1 MGNSFLNLG
10 AILESEQTFQSM
22 KNVFAKPVNDT
33 FLSTAIQEMS
43 SLNEELKNLDLKAF
57 KLIKEAET
65 KSEENNQFCVYYKE
79 YKAVIQKF
87 IDKIKELSSRCC
99 IKIDN
104 IVDANIDI
112 IEDDNYDIN
121 FVPFEMDVCQ
131 FNDLLNNDLPK
142 FNVKKHYMKEFNNI
156 GQLMQDLGNVA
167 SDDVKLKIIAS
178 TYNSLKKYMDDD
190 FLEKCAEKMFKD
202 DDCYDK
208 KKSMAEQ
215 VMAMFKGQTDK
226 KSISKTDV
234 QEARSILLNISV
246 YEDAI
251 NNMTDKLV
259 CDFTCIANE
268 VGDMIFRNKSCTL
281 RINTDQDGIR
291 NKDYELSAYSMNQF
305 NIFMKQKT
313 VQISQ
318 ICNMYMIA
326 FSIKLDCIAEYII
339 QNKDIVVTSYN
350 NNTVS
355 CAKSDS
361 SVDNTDTDDDAEDI
375 GSIDVDDDGE
385 FIDSD
390 DNNSD
395 GEDEGDNFLPEED
408 FGIEDDEDD
417 DDIEDSGITDSDEE
431 VGEDGDLSN
440 ESYFFEY
447 ELFNLERVAEQESIK
462 EQMAD
467 ILNEDMDNLNKM
479 ANNNSTKVVDV
490 WRTVVD
496 KLSEIFNKFI
506 DRFIHGTTPRIN
518 QLNSNKK
525 KIEKNNFA
533 DNATIKYYNVA
544 NLDKI
549 TVPDLTYDDQQKQLL
564 AEGKNAFYNSLT
576 NRIGGGIK
584 EVGEGKASSIK
595 ESITEFVRGSEPDK
609 EYTIGQGSV
618 PGKADMFTYCT
629 STYKRIVEEIRREKA
644 IIDKAQN
651 NAKRIAENINSSQ
664 KEEPDKTKTGAG
676 DNKPDSSKPADNGG
690 KPSGTSDNGTKTTTK
705 EAADMYFIN
714 EFDQGAGT
722 KSAKN
727 HIMVYFSVASIIL
740 SNKMSLAL
748 SAFNEYY
755 KALNSLTGDKPVKDN
770 NTK

>member
-10 AILESEQTFQSM
+10 AILESEQAFQSM
-22 KNVFAKPVNDT
+22 KNVFAKSVNDT

-43 SLNEELKNLDLKAF
+43 SLNEELKDIDLKAF

-65 KSEENNQFCVYYKE
+65 KSEENNQFCAYYKE

-87 IDKIKELSSRCC
+87 TDKIKELASRCC

-112 IEDDNYDIN
+112 IEDDNYDID
-121 FVPFEMDVCQ
+121 FTPFDMDVCE
-131 FNDLLNNDLPK
+131 FKDLLNNELPK

-215 VMAMFKGQTDK
+215 ILNMFKGESSNKT
-226 KSISKTDV
+226 ISKTDV
-234 QEARSILLNISV
+234 QEARNVLMNISA

-251 NNMTDKLV
+251 NNLANKLV
-259 CDFTCIANE
+259 CDFTCIADE
-268 VGDMIFRNKSCTL
+268 IGDMIFRNKSCTL

-291 NKDYELSAYSMNQF
+291 NRDYELNTYSMNQF

-313 VQISQ
+313 LQISQ
-318 ICNMYMIA
+318 ICNMYMMA
-326 FSIKLDCIAEYII
+326 FSIKLDCIADYII
-339 QNKDIVVTSYN
+339 QNKDIVYTSYTSSN
-350 NNTVS
+350 VTTN
-355 CAKSDS
+355 SD
-361 SVDNTDTDDDAEDI
+361 DTNTDDSFDEPPVDG
-375 GSIDVDDDGE
+375 GSIEMNDDGE
-385 FIDSD
+385 FNDIED
-390 DNNSD
+390 DSD
-395 GEDEGDNFLPEED
+395 GEDGFLPDDD
-408 FGIEDDEDD
+408 FDIDDED
-417 DDIEDSGITDSDEE
+417 EDEPSTMEE
-431 VGEDGDLSN
+431 IGDDGDISN
-440 ESYFFEY
+440 ESYIFEY
-447 ELFNLERVAEQESIK
+447 ELFNLERIAEQEAIK

-467 ILNEDMDNLNKM
+467 ILNEDMENLNKLS
-479 ANNNSTKVVDV
+479 NNNSTKVVDI
-490 WRTVVD
+490 WRTVIE
-496 KLSEIFNKFI
+496 KLSNIFNKFI
-506 DRFIHGTTPRIN
+506 DRFVHGTTPRIN
-518 QLNSNKK
+518 QLTQNKT

-544 NLDKI
+544 NLDKLTI
-549 TVPDLTYDDQQKQLL
+549 PDLTYDEAQKNVL
-564 AEGKNAFYNSLT
+564 AEGKNAFYNS
-576 NRIGGGIK
+576 IAAKIGGIK
-584 EVGEGKASSIK
+584 EVGEGKAGSIK
-595 ESITEFVRGSEPDK
+595 ESITEFVRGTEPDK
-609 EYTIGQGSV
+609 EYTIGQGNV
-618 PGKADMFTYCT
+618 PNKADMYTYCT
-629 STYKRIVEEIRREKA
+629 ATYKRLVEEIRKEKA
-644 IIDKAQN
+644 IIDKAQS
-651 NAKRIAENINSSQ
+651 NAKRIAQNINSP
-664 KEEPDKTKTGAG
+664 KPEENKPNAAKPGE
-676 DNKPDSSKPADNGG
+676 NKPDNNAKPGTETPKADSG
-690 KPSGTSDNGTKTTTK
+690 KAKGEVKQ
-705 EAADMYFIN
+705 EAAEYYFN

-755 KALNSLTGDKPVKDN
+755 KALNSLTGEKPVKDQS
-770 NTK
+770 TK

>member
-10 AILESEQTFQSM
+10 AILESEQAFQSM
-22 KNVFAKPVNDT
+22 KNVFAKSVNDT
-33 FLSTAIQEMS
+33 FLSTAIREMT
-43 SLNEELKNLDLKAF
+43 SLNEELKALDIKAF

-65 KSEENNQFCVYYKE
+65 KSEENNQFCAYYKE
-79 YKAVIQKF
+79 YRAVIQKF
-87 IDKIKELSSRCC
+87 TDKIKELASRCC

-104 IVDANIDI
+104 IADANIDI
-112 IEDDNYDIN
+112 IEDDNYDID
-121 FVPFEMDVCQ
+121 FTPFDMDVCE
-131 FNDLLNNDLPK
+131 FKDLLNNDLPK

-215 VMAMFKGQTDK
+215 ILNMFKGESSNKT
-226 KSISKTDV
+226 ISKTDV
-234 QEARSILLNISV
+234 QEARSILMNISA

-251 NNMTDKLV
+251 NNLANKLV
-259 CDFTCIANE
+259 CDFTCIADE

-291 NKDYELSAYSMNQF
+291 NRDYELSTYSMNQF

-313 VQISQ
+313 LQISK

-326 FSIKLDCIAEYII
+326 FSIKLDCIADYII
-339 QNKDIVVTSYN
+339 QNKDIVYTSYIN
-350 NNTVS
+350 NV
-355 CAKSDS
+355 AIDMSD
-361 SVDNTDTDDDAEDI
+361 DTTDEEPEDG
-375 GSIDVDDDGE
+375 GSIDIDDDGNFTDADDSDE
-385 FIDSD
+385 GDSD
-390 DNNSD
+390 DS
-395 GEDEGDNFLPEED
+395 FLPDDD
-408 FGIEDDEDD
+408 FGLDDEDD
-417 DDIEDSGITDSDEE
+417 DIGDSGIEDSSEPEE
-431 VGEDGDLSN
+431 VGEDGDISN
-440 ESYFFEY
+440 ESYIFEY
-447 ELFNLERVAEQESIK
+447 ELFNLERVAEQEAIK

-479 ANNNSTKVVDV
+479 ANNNSTKIVDI

-506 DRFIHGTTPRIN
+506 DRFVHGTTPRIN
-518 QLNSNKK
+518 QLTQNKT

-533 DNATIKYYNVA
+533 DNATIKYYNVS
-544 NLDKI
+544 NLDKL
-549 TVPDLTYDDQQKQLL
+549 TVPDLTYDEQQKTVL
-564 AEGKNAFYNSLT
+564 AEGKNAFFNNLIT
-576 NRIGGGIK
+576 KIGGGIK
-584 EVGEGKASSIK
+584 EVGEGKAGSIK

-618 PGKADMFTYCT
+618 PNKADMYTYCT
-629 STYKRIVEEIRREKA
+629 ATYKRLVEEIRREKA

-651 NAKRIAENINSSQ
+651 NAKRIAENITTP
-664 KEEPDKTKTGAG
+664 KPEA
-676 DNKPDSSKPADNGG
+676 NKPDAAKAGENKPEGA
-690 KPSGTSDNGTKTTTK
+690 KTGTEATPKASEQKAAK
-705 EAADMYFIN
+705 EAAEYYFN

-755 KALNSLTGDKPVKDN
+755 KALNSLTGDKPVQDN
-770 NTK
+770 NKK

>member
-10 AILESEQTFQSM
+10 AILESEQAFQSM
-22 KNVFAKPVNDT
+22 KNVFAKSVNDT

-43 SLNEELKNLDLKAF
+43 SLNEELKDIDLKAF

-65 KSEENNQFCVYYKE
+65 KSEENNQFCAYYKE

-87 IDKIKELSSRCC
+87 TDKIKELASRCC

-112 IEDDNYDIN
+112 IEDDNYDVD
-121 FVPFEMDVCQ
+121 FTPFDMDVCE
-131 FNDLLNNDLPK
+131 FKDLLNNELPK

-215 VMAMFKGQTDK
+215 ILNMFKGESSNKT
-226 KSISKTDV
+226 ISKTDV
-234 QEARSILLNISV
+234 QEARNVLMNISA

-251 NNMTDKLV
+251 NNLANKLV
-259 CDFTCIANE
+259 CDFTCIADE
-268 VGDMIFRNKSCTL
+268 IGDMIFRNKSCTL

-291 NKDYELSAYSMNQF
+291 NRDYELNTYSINQF

-313 VQISQ
+313 LQISQ
-318 ICNMYMIA
+318 ICNMYMMA
-326 FSIKLDCIAEYII
+326 FSIKLDCIVDYII
-339 QNKDIVVTSYN
+339 QNKDIIATSYN
-350 NNTVS
+350 NNSIIT
-355 CAKSDS
+355 KDDTTNSD
-361 SVDNTDTDDDAEDI
+361 DTFEDI
-375 GSIDVDDDGE
+375 SDDGE
-385 FIDSD
+385 NIEMDDDSD
-390 DNNSD
+390 EGIIDTED
-395 GEDEGDNFLPEED
+395 GEFSDDDFDDD
-408 FGIEDDEDD
+408 FGIEDD
-417 DDIEDSGITDSDEE
+417 DSEEEPSSETPEE
-431 VGEDGDLSN
+431 VGEDGDISN
-440 ESYFFEY
+440 ESYIFEY

-467 ILNEDMDNLNKM
+467 ILNEDMNNLNKM
-479 ANNNSTKVVDV
+479 ANNNSTKIVDV

-496 KLSEIFNKFI
+496 KLTAIFNKFI
-506 DRFIHGTTPRIN
+506 DRFVNGTTPRIN
-518 QLNSNKK
+518 QLVQNKK
-525 KIEKNNFA
+525 EIESNNFA
-533 DNATIKYYNVA
+533 QNATVKYFNVN

-549 TVPDLTYDDQQKQLL
+549 TIPDLTYDDQQKSLL
-564 AEGKNAFYNSLT
+564 AEGKNAFYNNLT
-576 NRIGGGIK
+576 SKIGGGIK
-584 EVGEGKASSIK
+584 EVGEGKAGSIK

-609 EYTIGQGSV
+609 EYTIGQGTV
-618 PGKADMFTYCT
+618 PNKADMYTFCT
-629 STYKRIVEEIRREKA
+629 ATYKRIVEEIRKEKS

-651 NAKRIAENINSSQ
+651 NAKRIAQSLNNPTKPEDNTSKPNENKPN
-664 KEEPDKTKTGAG
+664 TNANNN
-676 DNKPDSSKPADNGG
+676 DNKTQAA
-690 KPSGTSDNGTKTTTK
+690 K
-705 EAADMYFIN
+705 ESAEYYFN
-714 EFDQGAGT
+714 EFDQGTGT
-722 KSAKN
+722 KTSKN
-727 HIMVYFSVASIIL
+727 HIMIYFSVSSIIL

-748 SAFNEYY
+748 AAFNEYY
-755 KALNSLTGDKPVKDN
+755 KALNSLTGQKPVEDKG

>member
-10 AILESEQTFQSM
+10 AILESEQAFQSM
-22 KNVFAKPVNDT
+22 KNVFAKSVNDA
-33 FLSTAIQEMS
+33 FLSTAIQEIT
-43 SLNEELKNLDLKAF
+43 SLNEELKALDIKAF

-65 KSEENNQFCVYYKE
+65 KSEENNQFCAYYKE
-79 YKAVIQKF
+79 YRAVIQKF
-87 IDKIKELSSRCC
+87 TDKIKELASRCC

-112 IEDDNYDIN
+112 IEDDNYDID
-121 FVPFEMDVCQ
+121 FTPFDMDVCE
-131 FNDLLNNDLPK
+131 FKDLLNNDLPK

-215 VMAMFKGQTDK
+215 ILNMFKGESSNKT
-226 KSISKTDV
+226 ISKTDV
-234 QEARSILLNISV
+234 QEARSVLMNISA

-251 NNMTDKLV
+251 NNLANKLV
-259 CDFTCIANE
+259 CDFTCIADE

-291 NKDYELSAYSMNQF
+291 NRDYELSTYSMNQF

-313 VQISQ
+313 LQISQ

-326 FSIKLDCIAEYII
+326 FSIKLDCIADYII
-339 QNKDIVVTSYN
+339 QNKDIVFTSYSN
-350 NNTVS
+350 NVAINT
-355 CAKSDS
+355 SDDTTDEEPEDGGS
-361 SVDNTDTDDDAEDI
+361 IDIDDDGNFTDTDDSVSD
-375 GSIDVDDDGE
+375 
-385 FIDSD
+385 DSD
-390 DNNSD
+390 DS
-395 GEDEGDNFLPEED
+395 FLPDDD
-408 FGIEDDEDD
+408 FGLDDD
-417 DDIEDSGITDSDEE
+417 DDIGDSGIEDSSEPEE
-431 VGEDGDLSN
+431 VGEDGDISN
-440 ESYFFEY
+440 ESYIFEY
-447 ELFNLERVAEQESIK
+447 ELFNLERVAEQEAIK

-479 ANNNSTKVVDV
+479 ANNNSNKLVDI
-490 WRTVVD
+490 WRTVVE
-496 KLSEIFNKFI
+496 KLSNIFNKFI
-506 DRFIHGTTPRIN
+506 DRFVHGTTPRIN
-518 QLNSNKK
+518 QLTQNKT

-544 NLDKI
+544 NLDKL
-549 TVPDLTYDDQQKQLL
+549 TVPDLTYDEQQKNLL
-564 AEGKNAFYNSLT
+564 AEGKNAFYNS
-576 NRIGGGIK
+576 IAAKIGGIK
-584 EVGEGKASSIK
+584 EVGEGKAGSIK
-595 ESITEFVRGSEPDK
+595 ESITEFVRGTEPDK
-609 EYTIGQGSV
+609 EYTIGQGNV
-618 PGKADMFTYCT
+618 PNKADMYTYCT
-629 STYKRIVEEIRREKA
+629 ATYKRLVDEIRKEKA

-651 NAKRIAENINSSQ
+651 NAKRIAENITTP
-664 KEEPDKTKTGAG
+664 KPEE
-676 DNKPDSSKPADNGG
+676 NKPDAAKPGENKPDNNAKPGTEAPKADSSEAKGG
-690 KPSGTSDNGTKTTTK
+690 VK
-705 EAADMYFIN
+705 EAAEYYFN
-714 EFDQGAGT
+714 EFDQGAVT

-727 HIMVYFSVASIIL
+727 HISVYFSVVSIIL

-755 KALNSLTGDKPVKDN
+755 KALNSLTGEKPVQDANK
-770 NTK
+770 K